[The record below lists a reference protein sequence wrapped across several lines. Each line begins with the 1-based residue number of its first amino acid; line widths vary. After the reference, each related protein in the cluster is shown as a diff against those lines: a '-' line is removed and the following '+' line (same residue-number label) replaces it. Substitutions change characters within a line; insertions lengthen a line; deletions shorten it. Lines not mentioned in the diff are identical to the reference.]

1 MSEVKEGALENMQ
14 GQFRNIDNKDTVS
27 GMNRANRYEK
37 NLREIESN
45 RKAQKNAEEERNT
58 IDPSNIVSQLKQ
70 DREDDLV
77 R

>member
-1 MSEVKEGALENMQ
+1 MQIKKQIKVKWKIVAKINEKT
-14 GQFRNIDNKDTVS
+14 KD
-27 GMNRANRYEK
+27 K
-37 NLREIESN
+37 KL
-45 RKAQKNAEEERNT
+45 KAQKNAEEERNT

>member
-1 MSEVKEGALENMQ
+1 MSEVKEGALENLQ
-14 GQFRNIDNKDTVS
+14 GRFKNIDNKDTVS
-27 GMNRANRYEK
+27 GMNTANRYEK

-45 RKAQKNAEEERNT
+45 RKAQKNAEEEKNT
-58 IDPSNIVSQLKQ
+58 IDPKDLVSQLKQ